1 VPTRHLLTFITE
13 LKVEEITT
21 SSDSKGGSRALE
33 PGRAESKVYL
43 FFIDNLRIAL
53 ITLVV
58 LHHVSITYG
67 HSGGWYYY
75 EGQPDELTTILFTLF
90 NVINQAFFMGL
101 FFMISGYFTPGSYER
116 KGARLFLKD
125 RLLRLGIPVLFFL
138 LIIAPLLRYVLA
150 ITVSH
155 YEGSLWR
162 FLAQYFESRYIQ
174 NFKLDTGP
182 LWFVEALLIFA
193 FIYAL
198 FMQWK
203 NHRSSNT
210 HHDPPKVPSN
220 ILIAV
225 FAIFLGFISFIVR
238 VWFPIGWDFDPLN
251 FQIAFFPQYVVLF
264 ILGLVAYHRNWFTV
278 ISDSAGKFWGKI
290 AIALIILLP
299 VLMLSLGG
307 AEDSTPFLG
316 GVHWQALIYAVWE
329 QVFCIAAVI
338 TLLVLFRKRF
348 NYQGPLAKR
357 ISASA
362 YTVFIIHAPVAVLV
376 ALTFRNISL
385 HPLIKFPLV
394 GLIVVALCF
403 LLGDLIRKIPITRN
417 IL

>member
-1 VPTRHLLTFITE
+1 MEHFLAFISE
-13 LKVEEITT
+13 LKGDRIST
-21 SSDSKGGSRALE
+21 SSENKGDSKVQE
-33 PGRAESKVYL
+33 PVRTKSKSYF
-43 FFIDNLRIAL
+43 FFIDNLRIVL

-58 LHHVSITYG
+58 LHHLSITYG

-75 EGQPDELTTILFTLF
+75 EGKPDELTTILFTIF
-90 NVINQAFFMGL
+90 NIINQAFFMGF

-125 RLLRLGIPVLFFL
+125 RLYRLGIPLLFFL
-138 LIIAPLLRYVLA
+138 MIIAPLLRYVLA
-150 ITVSH
+150 INVSH
-155 YEGSLWR
+155 YEGSLWQ
-162 FLAQYFESRYIQ
+162 FLAQYFESRYIK
-174 NFKLDTGP
+174 NFNLDTGP

-198 FMQWK
+198 FKQWK
-203 NHRSSNT
+203 NHRDSAT
-210 HHDPPKVPSN
+210 HQPPKKVPSN

-225 FAIFLGFISFIVR
+225 FAIFLGIVSFIVR
-238 VWFPIGWDFDPLN
+238 MWFPIGWNFDPLN

-264 ILGLVAYHRNWFTV
+264 ILGLVAYHRNWFTA
-278 ISDSAGKFWGKI
+278 ISDSTGKFWGKI

-299 VLMLSLGG
+299 VMMLLLGG
-307 AEDSTPFLG
+307 AEDPTPFLG

-329 QVFCIAAVI
+329 QAFCIAVVI

-348 NYQGPLAKR
+348 NYQGRLAKR
-357 ISASA
+357 MSASA
-362 YTVFIIHAPVAVLV
+362 YTVFLIHAPVAVLI
-376 ALTFRNISL
+376 ALAFKNISL
-385 HPLIKFPLV
+385 HPLIKFPIV

-403 LLGDLIRKIPITRN
+403 LLGNFIRKLPITRN